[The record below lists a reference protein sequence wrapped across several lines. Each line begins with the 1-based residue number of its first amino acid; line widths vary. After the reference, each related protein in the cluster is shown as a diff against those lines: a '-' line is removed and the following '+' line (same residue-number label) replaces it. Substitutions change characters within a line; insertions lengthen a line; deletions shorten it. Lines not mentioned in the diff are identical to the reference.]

1 MTITKDNGIRL
12 HATLILWVL
21 ASLVGWVLFN
31 CIIATI
37 QTAIYTFRFGLGAE
51 EIYTPL
57 EALMY
62 RVVGILFYDS
72 KLIIS
77 TVLLWGLLFKITRK
91 INDTWKH
98 MVLSISAT
106 YIIVIFAFILLSKTK
121 LSIAIFTSVGTSTY
135 IVLLAPRLL
144 FKKLRPGNIRIK

>member
-72 KLIIS
+72 KLTIS
-77 TVLLWGLLFKITRK
+77 KWGIGALGNVGFICPER
-91 INDTWKH
+91 
-98 MVLSISAT
+98 SI
-106 YIIVIFAFILLSKTK
+106 K
-121 LSIAIFTSVGTSTY
+121 L
-135 IVLLAPRLL
+135 
-144 FKKLRPGNIRIK
+144 K